1 MSRTASTRPDPF
13 AGMPVWKVLAS
24 IGFQAVLFTSFGVA
38 LWVLAGRS
46 YPDFVT
52 FAWSEAANGVLL
64 AFALIASSAMMAKAF
79 PRYAEWV
86 IRAQARTYGFLKN
99 RISFSAIV
107 FISICA
113 GVGEEAL
120 FRGGLQTL
128 LGEYTPLPLALI
140 VSAAAFALIHFA
152 QPAISALLF
161 VIGCLFGWIYWQTGS
176 LLTVMVGHTVYDVY
190 AIWALRK
197 AMHELNIFEDHRSP
211 DLLEESER
219 ETLAASDTTTGETS

>member
-1 MSRTASTRPDPF
+1 
-13 AGMPVWKVLAS
+13 MPIWKVLAS
-24 IGFQAVLFTSFGVA
+24 IGFQAVLFTSLGVA
-38 LWVLAGRS
+38 LWVLAERS
-46 YPDFVT
+46 YQDFVT
-52 FAWSEAANGVLL
+52 LAWNEAANGVLL
-64 AFALIASSAMMAKAF
+64 AFALIAASAIMAKTF

-86 IRAQARTYGFLKN
+86 IRAQARTYSFLKD
-99 RISFSAIV
+99 RISFAAII

-128 LGEYTPLPLALI
+128 LGEYAPLPLALV
-140 VSAAAFALIHFA
+140 VSAALFALIHFA
-152 QPAISALLF
+152 QPAISVLLF

-190 AIWALRK
+190 AIWALQK
-197 AMHELNIFEDHRSP
+197 AMHELDVFDDHRSA

-219 ETLAASDTTTGETS
+219 ETLTTANKTTGETS

>member
-1 MSRTASTRPDPF
+1 MNRTGPTRPDPF
-13 AGMPVWKVLAS
+13 AGMPIWKVLAS

-38 LWVLAGRS
+38 LWVLAERS
-46 YPDFVT
+46 YQDFVT
-52 FAWSEAANGVLL
+52 FAGNEVSNGILL
-64 AFALIASSAMMAKAF
+64 SFAQIASSAIMAKAF

-86 IRAQARTYGFLKN
+86 IRAQARTYSFLKD
-99 RISFSAIV
+99 RISFAAII

-128 LGEYTPLPLALI
+128 LDEYAPLPLALV
-140 VSAAAFALIHFA
+140 VSAALFAFIHFA
-152 QPAISALLF
+152 QPAISVLLF

-190 AIWALRK
+190 AIWALQK
-197 AMHELNIFEDHRSP
+197 AMHELDVFDDHRSA

-219 ETLAASDTTTGETS
+219 ETLASANKTTGETS